1 MQLNI
6 RAKFNVLLTALIFS
20 GCATFEPGFRAQDM
34 TGPRQPTAKKV
45 QQGLDVSVEEFVTP
59 EKSRQAFDADI
70 ASYGILALLV
80 RVENGG
86 TESYGVQRNHITA
99 LLGGQRLPQL
109 TGEQA
114 A

>member
-1 MQLNI
+1 VDSLNGL
-6 RAKFNVLLTALIFS
+6 VLMRKS
-20 GCATFEPGFRAQDM
+20 DDSMRNP
-34 TGPRQPTAKKV
+34 K
-45 QQGLDVSVEEFVTP
+45 SVEEFVTP

-99 LLGGQRLPQL
+99 FLGGQHLPQL

>member
-1 MQLNI
+1 MELNF
-6 RAKFNVLLTALIFS
+6 RAKFNVFLTALIFS
-20 GCATFEPGFRAQDM
+20 GCPTFEPGFHAQDL
-34 TGPRQPTAKKV
+34 TRSRLPTVSKV
-45 QQGLDVSVEEFVTP
+45 QEGLDVSVDEFATP
-59 EKSRQAFDADI
+59 GKSRQAFDADI
-70 ASYGILALLV
+70 ASYGLLALLV

-99 LLGGQRLPQL
+99 LLGGQHLPQL